1 MPAVIKHFSRHV
13 DASIAKLPIALPVE
27 LISISVS
34 ILSHANIYYVGVI
47 TIVICEPEKEH
58 LNDKLDRLLVIC

>member
-1 MPAVIKHFSRHV
+1 MPAVIEHFCRQV
-13 DASIAKLPIALPVE
+13 DAYIAKLPIALPVE
-27 LISISVS
+27 LTSISVS

-47 TIVICEPEKEH
+47 RNFISETAKEH

>member
-13 DASIAKLPIALPVE
+13 DANIAKLPIVPVE
-27 LISISVS
+27 LTSISVS

-47 TIVICEPEKEH
+47 TIVICEPAKEH